1 MANPPPGS
9 CQFYQES
16 YFAKTV
22 DSVRFR
28 TNPAARTQKEK
39 SRPRKRVGVTLPV
52 FAPRGALGHKRVLSD
67 GLLLARL
74 KTVRPLYRDSPSGG
88 TRPADVVEAGDDVAT
103 IRLFRRLVRERKV
116 SLSNVP
122 ARVRLHLSRS

>member
-1 MANPPPGS
+1 MPILPGEFLRENGRLGTIS
-9 CQFYQES
+9 NEPGGADTEGKVATAQTRRRHLAGLCS
-16 YFAKTV
+16 
-22 DSVRFR
+22 
-28 TNPAARTQKEK
+28 AR
-39 SRPRKRVGVTLPV
+39 R
-52 FAPRGALGHKRVLSD
+52 ALGHKRVLSD